1 MDGVSMAT
9 TLQDEGEEGE
19 SMTPF
24 TSLSIPIYGPI
35 LRQWKAISERYDID
49 DDDEISIFLLLL
61 HRLRL
66 VYQSGNIVMV
76 GTSLKDK
83 AQGTIWRAM
92 EKNNNKSTHHNI
104 TSSAPPTHTEGGMPW
119 MK

>member
-35 LRQWKAISERYDID
+35 LRQ
-49 DDDEISIFLLLL
+49 
-61 HRLRL
+61 
-66 VYQSGNIVMV
+66 
-76 GTSLKDK
+76 
-83 AQGTIWRAM
+83 
-92 EKNNNKSTHHNI
+92 
-104 TSSAPPTHTEGGMPW
+104 
-119 MK
+119 